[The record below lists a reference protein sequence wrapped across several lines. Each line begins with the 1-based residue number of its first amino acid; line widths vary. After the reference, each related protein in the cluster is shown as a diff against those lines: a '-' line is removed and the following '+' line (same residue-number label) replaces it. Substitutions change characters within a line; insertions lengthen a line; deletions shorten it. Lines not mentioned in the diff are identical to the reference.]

1 LEDIRTIVE
10 NSPNLDVKR
19 VEEWVKAFGE
29 VLETPELWGM
39 IKSLLGK

>member
-29 VLETPELWGM
+29 VLETPDLWDLV
-39 IKSLLGK
+39 KPLLR